1 MQIIVTCRTSD
12 NNPKFRPEVNNSHA
26 LWFGVPNQ
34 SLSDLP
40 DLSSLSRPLL
50 ENSF

>member
-34 SLSDLP
+34 VTIGSAGSQLSFP
-40 DLSSLSRPLL
+40 PASRK
-50 ENSF
+50 